1 MRWAFKTREAS
12 PFACETCGDRDREAR
27 NCCNR
32 LELTDEALAVN
43 DYTDEVKAALS
54 ENNAKKVFTLGDLR
68 LYECPLSYIDEDT
81 RSVIQMVFLMDSTKR
96 LLFSGEWG
104 DQPAWLV
111 EAYGVFLSES
121 ALYLKDKR
129 DNGGTQG

>member
-1 MRWAFKTREAS
+1 MRWAFKTRDAS

-27 NCCNR
+27 NCYNA
-32 LELTDEALAVN
+32 LDLSNDALAVS

-54 ENNAKKVFTLGDLR
+54 ERNAKKVFTLGDMR
-68 LYECPLSYIDEDT
+68 LYECPLSYLSEDT
-81 RSVIQMVFLMDSTKR
+81 RDIIQMVFLMDSTKR

-111 EAYGVFLSES
+111 EAYGIFLSES
-121 ALYLKDKR
+121 AAYIKEER
-129 DNGGTQG
+129 D